1 MKASEL
7 IKRLNELVGKYG
19 DVAVYLADSPRDDL
33 GRTVDSVNAY
43 TTGGNEPIENQPAAQ
58 FYIH

>member
-1 MKASEL
+1 
-7 IKRLNELVGKYG
+7 VGKYG

-33 GRTVDSVNAY
+33 GRPVDSVNAY
-43 TTGGNEPIENQPAAQ
+43 TTAGNEPIENQPAAQ